1 MRPATAHMYII
12 RERRRHRPPV
22 PDEITGLSA
31 MLAAYPSAQTIF
43 QGEVR
48 AIDGSIGVVFANPEM
63 LNRLN
68 TAVELHFDGTFKV
81 Q

>member
-1 MRPATAHMYII
+1 
-12 RERRRHRPPV
+12 
-22 PDEITGLSA
+22 